1 MDDDFSSVGL
11 HNPIDGSGQVVGS
24 VEGSKVN
31 WAAACVATV
40 GESSGIVPVN
50 RQGGS
55 VGQVECVTTASSPP
69 GRPDTPSVSLFGHS
83 DTPVP
88 CCGSRGISPVG
99 NPADAGK
106 YDWLVNT
113 RHVDDDDHYLYE
125 VMQVQWSSRLR
136 VPIVRRKRVSQF
148 NVLENAGDRGH
159 IQAEY
164 AAMLTRAMGQ
174 QPWTS
179 KYRRLTFGDPDSSG
193 VLGVRTERMI
203 RLGEVVPETDLV
215 VTDQM
220 DRRTLFHLLSTAAG
234 YGDIL
239 SVHALTASTVQ
250 VDIRVPSSH
259 KQVLRSPQK
268 EHWLAAE
275 RAEMDSFKENQVMV
289 PCWVP
294 SHKKALRT
302 KWIYTAKYDVDGKLK
317 KYKARLVAR
326 GFEQIF
332 GIDFDETF
340 SPVTR
345 LTSLR
350 LLLALSAQMG
360 LYTHQM
366 DVKTAFLNAELDEET
381 YIDIPEGVTPE
392 VPCNG
397 FRLQRALYGL
407 KQSPR
412 LWNKNINDFLI
423 GLGFQPLPNE
433 PCLYSRRTGADIAM
447 IALYVDDLVI
457 SGSTIDIVQDI
468 KSQLSARYSMSDLG
482 EVGQILGCEVK
493 RDGPIGRL
501 TLTQRAYIRQIIA
514 KFFPNIQLTVVQTP
528 AAVQT
533 YLSKSMCPSSP
544 EAIAAMKD
552 VPYREAVGSL
562 LWLASGTRPDIAY
575 AVSQVARFCE
585 NPGKEHWEAVQ
596 RIFRYLAGT
605 IDLGLRYM
613 SSDSLLHG
621 QVGCHSFAVPSDD
634 PMVQDVADVF
644 QVFSDSDHG
653 RCRDT
658 RRSVTGFIFY
668 LAGAPICWQS
678 RQQPTVALSSMEA
691 EYMAACATTQE
702 ALWLVALLKALGFT
716 QSRPVLI
723 QEDNQSAIE
732 YSKNPTS
739 HKYTKHI
746 DTRYHFVREQVM
758 AKTVE
763 LRKVDSAANVADI
776 LTKPLAAE
784 PHWLHTSAML
794 TKMEENHTGLHAG
807 VVF

>member
-1 MDDDFSSVGL
+1 
-11 HNPIDGSGQVVGS
+11 
-24 VEGSKVN
+24 
-31 WAAACVATV
+31 
-40 GESSGIVPVN
+40 
-50 RQGGS
+50 
-55 VGQVECVTTASSPP
+55 
-69 GRPDTPSVSLFGHS
+69 
-83 DTPVP
+83 
-88 CCGSRGISPVG
+88 VG
-99 NPADAGK
+99 NPTDIRQ
-106 YDWLVNT
+106 YDWLRNT
-113 RHVDDDDHYLYE
+113 RHIDDDDQYLYE
-125 VMQVQWSSRLR
+125 VVQVQWSNRLR
-136 VPIVRRKRVSQF
+136 VPIVRRKRVSMF
-148 NVLENAGDRGH
+148 NVLEDAGSQSQ

-164 AAMLTRAMGQ
+164 AAMLTRAMQ
-174 QPWTS
+174 DHSWSS
-179 KYRRLTFGDPDSSG
+179 KFHRLTFGDPDHVG
-193 VLGVRTERMI
+193 VLGVRSERMI
-203 RLGEVVPETDLV
+203 RSGEVVPELDLS
-215 VTDQM
+215 VTDQL
-220 DRRTLFHLLSTAAG
+220 DRRTFYGLLSTAAS

-239 SVHALTASTVQ
+239 SVHALTAGTVQ

-268 EHWLAAE
+268 DHWMAAE
-275 RAEMDSFKENQVMV
+275 KAEMDSFKENQVMV

-294 SHKKALRT
+294 HHKKALRT

-412 LWNKNINDFLI
+412 LWNKNINDFLLS
-423 GLGFQPLPNE
+423 LGFHPLPNE
-433 PCLYSRRTGADIAM
+433 PCLYSRRTGDDIAM

-457 SGSTIDIVQDI
+457 SGSTLAVVQDI
-468 KSQLSARYSMSDLG
+468 KSQLNARYSMSDLG

-493 RDGPIGRL
+493 RDGPTGRL

-514 KFFPNIQLTVVQTP
+514 KFFPNIQLTSVQTP

-533 YLSKSMCPSSP
+533 YLSKLMCPQTP
-544 EAIAAMKD
+544 EDIAAMKD

-562 LWLASGTRPDIAY
+562 LWLASGTRPDISY

-585 NPGKEHWEAVQ
+585 NPGKDHWEAVQ

-605 IDLGLRYM
+605 VDYGLRYEP
-613 SSDSLLHG
+613 SESLLHG
-621 QVGCHSFAVPSDD
+621 QVGSHSFAVSADD
-634 PMVQDVADVF
+634 PLGPDVSDVF
-644 QVFSDSDHG
+644 RVYSDSDHG
-653 RCRDT
+653 RCKDT
-658 RRSVTGFIFY
+658 RRSVTGFVFY
-668 LAGAPICWQS
+668 LAGSPICWQS

-746 DTRYHFVREQVM
+746 DTRYHFVREQVV

-763 LRKVDSAANVADI
+763 LRKVASADNVADI
-776 LTKPLAAE
+776 FTKPLAAE
-784 PHWLHTSAML
+784 AHWHHMLAML
-794 TKMEENHTGLHAG
+794 TLMELSPSGLSVR